1 MKRVS
6 IIALIIAL
14 LLCGCGSTPAQ
25 PMDSA
30 SPPPPTE
37 AAAAVI
43 PEAADD
49 EPEVYDSARDFLRS
63 LYDECG
69 NFYFSSNTAPDCLDW
84 LAQQPQD
91 QPVKFVVYGW
101 PFCVFDKRLDK
112 WNIPLQNHDRALM
125 ALSEVLG
132 ADALTEYESVD
143 ALRKTLDDEAL
154 LGKLPEEYPNWVQ
167 KADGWEEAIDTYES
181 EYLPLAE
188 AIDLEYALR
197 DAEAFA
203 AQGVQAEVMAAK
215 SIDNGRESWA
225 YTAIVTATPEEFLAL
240 SDKMDGLYH
249 VWIPGEQFL
258 LRFNIHIW
266 PEE

>member
-6 IIALIIAL
+6 IIALALAL
-14 LLCGCGSTPAQ
+14 LLCGCGSAPAQ
-25 PMDSA
+25 PVS
-30 SPPPPTE
+30 
-37 AAAAVI
+37 AAAPSTHEADAAVS
-43 PEAADD
+43 PEVVEE

-63 LYDECG
+63 LYDECD
-69 NFYFSSNTAPDCLDW
+69 NFYFSNNTAPDDLDW

-101 PFCVFDKRLDK
+101 PFFNSDKRLDK

-132 ADALTEYESVD
+132 DDAFTEYAGID
-143 ALRKTLDDEAL
+143 ALRKTLGDEEL
-154 LGKLPEEYPNWVQ
+154 LGKLPEEYPDWVQ
-167 KADGWEEAIDTYES
+167 NAEGWEEAIATYES
-181 EYLPLAE
+181 EYLPLSE
-188 AIDLEYALR
+188 DLDLEYALR

-215 SIDNGRESWA
+215 SIDNGRDSWA
-225 YTAIVTATPEEFLAL
+225 YTAIVTAAPEDFLAL

>member
-1 MKRVS
+1 MRRVS
-6 IIALIIAL
+6 IIALVIAL
-14 LLCGCGSTPAQ
+14 LLCGCGSTPV
-25 PMDSA
+25 
-30 SPPPPTE
+30 PTPE
-37 AAAAVI
+37 AAAAAS
-43 PEAADD
+43 PEIVED
-49 EPEVYDSARDFLRS
+49 EPEAYASARDFLRS
-63 LYDECG
+63 LYDEYG
-69 NFYFSSNTAPDCLDW
+69 NFYFSNNTAPDDLDW

-101 PFCVFDKRLDK
+101 PFFNSDKRLDK
-112 WNIPLQNHDRALM
+112 WNVPLQNYDRALM

-132 ADALTEYESVD
+132 DDAFTEYESID
-143 ALRKTLDDEAL
+143 ALRKTLGDEEL
-154 LGKLPEEYPNWVQ
+154 LGKLPEEYPDWVQ
-167 KADGWEEAIDTYES
+167 NAEGWEEAIATYES
-181 EYLPLAE
+181 EYLPLSE
-188 AIDLEYALR
+188 DLDLEYALR

-225 YTAIVTATPEEFLAL
+225 YTAIITTPPEDFLAL

>member
-6 IIALIIAL
+6 IIALALAL
-14 LLCGCGSTPAQ
+14 LLCGCGSTPVQ
-25 PMDSA
+25 PVDTA
-30 SPPPPTE
+30 APPTPD
-37 AAAAVI
+37 AAAVS
-43 PEAADD
+43 PEVVED

-63 LYDECG
+63 LYEEYG
-69 NFYFSSNTAPDCLDW
+69 SFYFSNNAAPDSLDW

-91 QPVKFVVYGW
+91 QSVKFVVYGW
-101 PFCVFDKRLDK
+101 PFFNFDKRLDK
-112 WNIPLQNHDRALM
+112 WNIPLQNHDHALM

-132 ADALTEYESVD
+132 DGAFAEYESID
-143 ALRKTLDDEAL
+143 ALRKTLDDEEL
-154 LGKLPEEYPNWVQ
+154 LKKLPEEYPEWVQ
-167 KADGWEEAIDTYES
+167 KAEGWDEAIDTYES
-181 EYLPLAE
+181 KYLPLSE
-188 AIDLEYALR
+188 ALDLEYALR
-197 DAEAFA
+197 DAKAFA
-203 AQGVQAEVMAAK
+203 ARGVQAEVMAVK

-225 YTAIVTATPEEFLAL
+225 YTAIVTAAPEDFLAL

>member
-1 MKRVS
+1 MRRVS
-6 IIALIIAL
+6 IIALVIAL
-14 LLCGCGSTPAQ
+14 LLCGCGSTPVQ
-25 PMDSA
+25 PVDTTA
-30 SPPPPTE
+30 PPTPD
-37 AAAAVI
+37 AAAVSPGVI
-43 PEAADD
+43 ED
-49 EPEVYDSARDFLRS
+49 EPEVYDSARDFLSS
-63 LYDECG
+63 LYEEYG
-69 NFYFSSNTAPDCLDW
+69 SFYFSSNAAPDCLDW

-91 QPVKFVVYGW
+91 QPAKFVVYGW
-101 PFCVFDKRLDK
+101 PFFNFDKRLDK
-112 WNIPLQNHDRALM
+112 WNVPLQNHDHALM

-132 ADALTEYESVD
+132 DEALTEYESVD
-143 ALRKTLDDEAL
+143 ALRKTLDDEEL
-154 LGKLPEEYPNWVQ
+154 LKKLPEEYPEWVQ
-167 KADGWEEAIDTYES
+167 KAEGWEDAINTYES
-181 EYLPLAE
+181 EYLPLSE
-188 AIDLEYALR
+188 ELDLEYALR

-225 YTAIVTATPEEFLAL
+225 YTAIITTPPEDFLAL

>member
-1 MKRVS
+1 M
-6 IIALIIAL
+6 
-14 LLCGCGSTPAQ
+14 
-25 PMDSA
+25 
-30 SPPPPTE
+30 
-37 AAAAVI
+37 
-43 PEAADD
+43 
-49 EPEVYDSARDFLRS
+49 
-63 LYDECG
+63 
-69 NFYFSSNTAPDCLDW
+69 
-84 LAQQPQD
+84 
-91 QPVKFVVYGW
+91 KFVVYGW
-101 PFCVFDKRLDK
+101 PFSNSDKRLDK

-154 LGKLPEEYPNWVQ
+154 LGKLPEEYSDWVQ
-167 KADGWEEAIDTYES
+167 DAEGWEEALDTYES
-181 EYLPLAE
+181 EYLPLSE
-188 AIDLEYALR
+188 ALDLEYALR
-197 DAEAFA
+197 DAKAFA

-215 SIDNGRESWA
+215 SIDNGRDSWA
-225 YTAIVTATPEEFLAL
+225 YTAIVTAAPEDFLAL

>member
-1 MKRVS
+1 MRRIS
-6 IIALIIAL
+6 IIALVIAL
-14 LLCGCGSTPAQ
+14 LLCGCGSTPVQ
-25 PMDSA
+25 PVDTA
-30 SPPPPTE
+30 APPTPD
-37 AAAAVI
+37 AAAVSPGVI
-43 PEAADD
+43 ED

-63 LYDECG
+63 LYDEYG
-69 NFYFSSNTAPDCLDW
+69 NFFFSNNTAPDCLDW

-91 QPVKFVVYGW
+91 QSVKFVVYGW
-101 PFCVFDKRLDK
+101 PFFNFDKRLDK

-154 LGKLPEEYPNWVQ
+154 LKKLPEEYPEWVQ
-167 KADGWEEAIDTYES
+167 KAEGWDEAIDTYES
-181 EYLPLAE
+181 EYLPLSE
-188 AIDLEYALR
+188 ALDLEYALR
-197 DAEAFA
+197 DAKAFA
-203 AQGVQAEVMAAK
+203 AQGLQAEVMAVK
-215 SIDNGRESWA
+215 SIDNGRDSWA
-225 YTAIVTATPEEFLAL
+225 YTAIITAAPEDFLAL

>member
-6 IIALIIAL
+6 IIALVIAL
-14 LLCGCGSTPAQ
+14 LLCGCSSTPVQ
-25 PMDSA
+25 PVDTTA
-30 SPPPPTE
+30 PPTQD
-37 AAAAVI
+37 AAAVSPGVI
-43 PEAADD
+43 ED
-49 EPEVYDSARDFLRS
+49 EPEVYDSARDFLSS
-63 LYDECG
+63 LYEEYG
-69 NFYFSSNTAPDCLDW
+69 SFYFSSNAAHDSLDW

-91 QPVKFVVYGW
+91 QSVKFVVYGW

-112 WNIPLQNHDRALM
+112 WNVPLQNHDHALM

-132 ADALTEYESVD
+132 DEALTEYESID
-143 ALRKTLDDEAL
+143 ALRKTLDDEEL
-154 LGKLPEEYPNWVQ
+154 LKKLPEEYPEWVQ
-167 KADGWEEAIDTYES
+167 KAEGWEDAINTYES
-181 EYLPLAE
+181 EYLPLSE
-188 AIDLEYALR
+188 ALDLEYALR

-225 YTAIVTATPEEFLAL
+225 YTAIITTPPEDFLAL

>member
-1 MKRVS
+1 MRRIS
-6 IIALIIAL
+6 IIALVIAL
-14 LLCGCGSTPAQ
+14 LLCGCGSTPVQ
-25 PMDSA
+25 PVDTA
-30 SPPPPTE
+30 APPTPD
-37 AAAAVI
+37 AAAVSPGVI
-43 PEAADD
+43 ED

-69 NFYFSSNTAPDCLDW
+69 NFYFSNNTAPDCLDW

-101 PFCVFDKRLDK
+101 PFFNFDKRLDK
-112 WNIPLQNHDRALM
+112 WNVPLQNHDHALM

-132 ADALTEYESVD
+132 SGALTEYESID
-143 ALRKTLDDEAL
+143 ALRKTLDDEEL
-154 LGKLPEEYPNWVQ
+154 LKKLPEEYPEWVQ
-167 KADGWEEAIDTYES
+167 KAEGWEEAIDTYES
-181 EYLPLAE
+181 EYLPLSE
-188 AIDLEYALR
+188 ELDLEYALR

-225 YTAIVTATPEEFLAL
+225 YTAIITTPPEDFLAL

>member
-6 IIALIIAL
+6 IIALALAL
-14 LLCGCGSTPAQ
+14 LLCGCCGTAAQ
-25 PMDSA
+25 PVSTA
-30 SPPPPTE
+30 APPTPE
-37 AAAAVI
+37 AAAIVS
-43 PEAADD
+43 PEVVED
-49 EPEVYDSARDFLRS
+49 EPEVYDSARDFLS
-63 LYDECG
+63 YLYDEYG
-69 NFYFSSNTAPDCLDW
+69 SFYFSNNAAPDCLDW

-101 PFCVFDKRLDK
+101 PFSNSDKRLDK

-154 LGKLPEEYPNWVQ
+154 LGKLPEEYSDWVQ
-167 KADGWEEAIDTYES
+167 DAEGWEEALDTYES
-181 EYLPLAE
+181 EYLPLSE
-188 AIDLEYALR
+188 ALDLEYTLR

-215 SIDNGRESWA
+215 IIDNGRESRA
-225 YTAIVTATPEEFLAL
+225 YTCIVTAAPEEILGL
-240 SDKMDGLYH
+240 SNKMDGLYH
-249 VWIPGEQFL
+249 IWIPGEQFL

>member
-6 IIALIIAL
+6 IIALAIAL
-14 LLCGCGSTPAQ
+14 LLCGCGSAPAQ
-25 PMDSA
+25 PVS
-30 SPPPPTE
+30 
-37 AAAAVI
+37 AAAPSTHEADAAVS
-43 PEAADD
+43 PEIIEE

-69 NFYFSSNTAPDCLDW
+69 NFYFSNNAAPDCLDW

-101 PFCVFDKRLDK
+101 PFSNSDKRLDK

-143 ALRKTLDDEAL
+143 ALRKTLDDEQL
-154 LGKLPEEYPNWVQ
+154 LKKLPEEYPEWVQ

-181 EYLPLAE
+181 EYLPLSE
-188 AIDLEYALR
+188 ALDLEYALR

-215 SIDNGRESWA
+215 S
-225 YTAIVTATPEEFLAL
+225 
-240 SDKMDGLYH
+240 
-249 VWIPGEQFL
+249 
-258 LRFNIHIW
+258 LRTSSL
-266 PEE
+266 

>member
-6 IIALIIAL
+6 TIALALTL
-14 LLCGCGSTPAQ
+14 LLGGCGSVPAQ
-25 PMDSA
+25 PVSTTA
-30 SPPPPTE
+30 PPTPTE
-37 AAAAVI
+37 AVSAVS
-43 PEAADD
+43 PEAAAD
-49 EPEVYDSARDFLRS
+49 EPEVYDNARDFLRS

-69 NFYFSSNTAPDCLDW
+69 NFYFSNNAASDCLDW

-101 PFCVFDKRLDK
+101 PFYNLDKRLDK
-112 WNIPLQNHDRALM
+112 WNVPLQNHEHALM

-132 ADALTEYESVD
+132 ADALTEYKSLD
-143 ALRKTLDDEAL
+143 ALRKTLEDEAL
-154 LGKLPEEYPNWVQ
+154 LGKLPKEYSDWVQ

-181 EYLPLAE
+181 EYLPLSE
-188 AIDLEYALR
+188 ALDLEYALR

-203 AQGVQAEVMAAK
+203 AQGVQAEVMATS
-215 SIDNGRESWA
+215 SIDDGRESWA
-225 YTAIVTATPEEFLAL
+225 YTCIVTATPEEFLAL

-258 LRFNIHIW
+258 LRFNIHIRS
-266 PEE
+266 EE

>member
-6 IIALIIAL
+6 IIALALAL
-14 LLCGCGSTPAQ
+14 LLCGCGSTPVQ
-25 PMDSA
+25 PVDTA
-30 SPPPPTE
+30 APPTPD
-37 AAAAVI
+37 AAAVS
-43 PEAADD
+43 PEVVED

-63 LYDECG
+63 LYEEYG
-69 NFYFSSNTAPDCLDW
+69 SFYFSNNAAPDSLDW

-91 QPVKFVVYGW
+91 QSVKFVVYGW
-101 PFCVFDKRLDK
+101 PFFNFDKRLDK
-112 WNIPLQNHDRALM
+112 WNIPLQNHDHALM

-132 ADALTEYESVD
+132 DGAFAEYESID
-143 ALRKTLDDEAL
+143 ALRKTLDDEEL
-154 LGKLPEEYPNWVQ
+154 LKKLPEEYPEWVQ
-167 KADGWEEAIDTYES
+167 KAEGWDEAIDTYES
-181 EYLPLAE
+181 KYLPLSE
-188 AIDLEYALR
+188 ALDLEYALR
-197 DAEAFA
+197 DAKAFA
-203 AQGVQAEVMAAK
+203 ARGVQAEVMAVK

-225 YTAIVTATPEEFLAL
+225 YTAIITAAPEDFLAL

>member
-6 IIALIIAL
+6 IIALVIAL
-14 LLCGCGSTPAQ
+14 LLCGCGSTPVQ
-25 PMDSA
+25 PVDTA
-30 SPPPPTE
+30 APPTPD
-37 AAAAVI
+37 AAAVSPGVI
-43 PEAADD
+43 ED

-69 NFYFSSNTAPDCLDW
+69 NFYFSNNAAPDCLDW

-91 QPVKFVVYGW
+91 QSVKFVVYGW
-101 PFCVFDKRLDK
+101 PFFNFDKRLDK
-112 WNIPLQNHDRALM
+112 WNVPLQNHDHALM

-132 ADALTEYESVD
+132 DDALTQYESVD
-143 ALRKTLDDEAL
+143 ALRKTLDDEDL
-154 LGKLPEEYPNWVQ
+154 LGKLPEEYPDWVQ
-167 KADGWEEAIDTYES
+167 KAYGWEEAIDTYES
-181 EYLPLAE
+181 EYLPLSE
-188 AIDLEYALR
+188 ALDLEYALR

-225 YTAIVTATPEEFLAL
+225 YSCIVTAAPEDFLAL

>member
-6 IIALIIAL
+6 TTALVLAL
-14 LLCGCGSTPAQ
+14 LLCGCGSTAAQ
-25 PMDSA
+25 PIDTAAPPTPETTAAA
-30 SPPPPTE
+30 SPE
-37 AAAAVI
+37 VI
-43 PEAADD
+43 ED

-69 NFYFSSNTAPDCLDW
+69 SFYFSNNAASDGLDW

-101 PFCVFDKRLDK
+101 PFFNFDKRLDK
-112 WNIPLQNHDRALM
+112 WNVPLQNHDRALM
-125 ALSEVLG
+125 ALEKVLG
-132 ADALTEYESVD
+132 ADALTEYESFD
-143 ALRKTLDDEAL
+143 ALRKTLDDEEL
-154 LGKLPEEYPNWVQ
+154 LGKLPEEYPEWVQ
-167 KADGWEEAIDTYES
+167 KAEGWEEAVDTYES
-181 EYLPLAE
+181 EYLPLSE
-188 AIDLEYALR
+188 KLDLEYAIR
-197 DAEAFA
+197 DAEAFS
-203 AQGVQAEVMAAK
+203 AQGVQAEVMATK

-225 YTAIVTATPEEFLAL
+225 YTTIVTAAPEEFLVL